1 MVDSIRRVFGTTF
14 EAPSVAG
21 IRGRTGVDPEMMRII
36 ERSGDPLTSG
46 SYQVSIA
53 TSAMRGP
60 LASLEMATLNAGL
73 GSYFGTTDGVLII
86 NAGEK
91 QELGLLPG
99 DVVTAVDGRKV
110 TSPSQLM
117 RILRT
122 YEKGEEFKL
131 QIMRQKRAE
140 TVAGKMP

>member
-1 MVDSIRRVFGTTF
+1 
-14 EAPSVAG
+14 
-21 IRGRTGVDPEMMRII
+21 
-36 ERSGDPLTSG
+36 
-46 SYQVSIA
+46 
-53 TSAMRGP
+53 
-60 LASLEMATLNAGL
+60 MATLNAGL

-91 QELGLLPG
+91 QELGLIPG

-122 YEKGEEFKL
+122 YEQGEEFKL

-140 TVAGKMP
+140 SVTGKMP